1 LRATRIGLAVGGR
14 FTGPAARQIE
24 SMPTRSKLLLA
35 AEATVFLGAL
45 AVSAID
51 SEAADWRPPGL
62 VLVLLALTV
71 ASDALAVRHKS
82 QRISGSFLGLVLAMA
97 LLGPAPAVAIGVV
110 ATLLDQVRTR
120 LPRAQLITN
129 LATYATFPLIGA
141 LLIERLAASTD
152 FETDNL
158 TFALV
163 VFGAFMVANGLNFL
177 MIAGDYAFHNGVPVS
192 RQLRTIFI
200 PVLPSSLVSALLT
213 VSVAVLYREVGLA
226 ALGLFALV
234 LIVFQFLLRALLLS
248 QRRAEELAS
257 LQLGVLTSLVET
269 LALRDRMTARHSA
282 AVARYASALA
292 GAAGGSKDEQE
303 LAHTAGLLHDIGK
316 FSFPDSI
323 LHAQRPLD
331 EEQWEIVRRHP
342 EAGAQVV
349 RRMEAYGPVAEII
362 LRHHENWD
370 GGGYPEGVA
379 GLEIPRVSR
388 IISIAD
394 AYDVMTARDSYRR
407 PMSSYDAIAELRH
420 FAGSQFDPELVEVF
434 VALLESKGLAFR
446 HADDADFETELAFER
461 RVREYARRGRIF
473 A

>member
-1 LRATRIGLAVGGR
+1 MGL
-14 FTGPAARQIE
+14 AARQVKT
-24 SMPTRSKLLLA
+24 MPTRSKLLLA
-35 AEATVFLGAL
+35 AETTVFLGAL
-45 AVSAID
+45 AASAAVSDA
-51 SEAADWRPPGL
+51 EDWRPIGL
-62 VLVLLALTV
+62 VLVLLGLTLV
-71 ASDALAVRHKS
+71 SDALAVRHKS

-110 ATLLDQVRTR
+110 ATLVDQVRTR
-120 LPRAQLITN
+120 LPTAQLITN

-141 LLIERLAASTD
+141 LVIERLAATTD
-152 FETDNL
+152 LESSDL
-158 TFALV
+158 SFALV
-163 VFGAFMVANGLNFL
+163 VFGAFMVANGINFL
-177 MIAGDYAFHNGVPVS
+177 MIAGDYSFHHGVPMS
-192 RQLRTIFI
+192 RQVRTIFV

-226 ALGLFALV
+226 ALALFALV
-234 LIVFQFLLRALLLS
+234 LVVFQFLLRQLLLS

-282 AVARYASALA
+282 AVARYARELALA
-292 GAAGGSKDEQE
+292 HGCSKEEQE

-323 LHAQRPLD
+323 LHAQVPL
-331 EEQWEIVRRHP
+331 EEEDWVIVRRHP
-342 EAGAQVV
+342 EAGAAVV

-362 LRHHENWD
+362 LCHHEFWD
-370 GGGYPEGVA
+370 GGGYPAGVA
-379 GLEIPRVSR
+379 GEDIPFVSR
-388 IISIAD
+388 MISIAD

-407 PMSSYDAIAELRH
+407 PLASDAAIAELRRV
-420 FAGSQFDPELVEVF
+420 AGSQFDPGLVEVF

-461 RVREYARRGRIF
+461 RVREYARPGRIF
-473 A
+473 V